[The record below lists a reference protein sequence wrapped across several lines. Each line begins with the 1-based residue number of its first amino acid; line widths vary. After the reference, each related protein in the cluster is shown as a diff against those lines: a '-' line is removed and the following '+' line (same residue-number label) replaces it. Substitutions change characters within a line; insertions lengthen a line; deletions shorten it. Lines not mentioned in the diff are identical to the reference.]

1 MSKTIPERWVGDR
14 LGSLQSCVLGC
25 GLVEMTWAVT
35 KRLKC
40 TRREKSGLQ
49 GAKEEQPWRPIGK
62 RMNGACAELTQKGL
76 GWGNRVWECVEHS
89 TRLPCLPVWLFLL
102 PLYFLQHL
110 PALLAHLHWSLFLHG
125 RQHRLCSHGTKS
137 CQPVVVG
144 GWGLGGCTAHAQ
156 LAWPRD
162 TIIGTCQAA
171 AACFRKSTGAFIVLL
186 LAGMVDPP
194 SVGHSVSVLA
204 PTHL

>member
-1 MSKTIPERWVGDR
+1 MLMYKTIPQRWVGDR
-14 LGSLQSCVLGC
+14 LGSLQSWVLGC

-40 TRREKSGLQ
+40 SRREKSGLQ

-110 PALLAHLHWSLFLHG
+110 PALLAHLHWSLFPHG
-125 RQHRLCSHGTKS
+125 RQHRLCSQGATPASRRRRASHLTCG
-137 CQPVVVG
+137 
-144 GWGLGGCTAHAQ
+144 
-156 LAWPRD
+156 PR
-162 TIIGTCQAA
+162 GRALFAA
-171 AACFRKSTGAFIVLL
+171 AS
-186 LAGMVDPP
+186 AGPWEPP
-194 SVGHSVSVLA
+194 GSPA
-204 PTHL
+204 RAR